1 MTRWGL
7 LILVAA
13 LLFGLTDSLTPRQ
26 RYGGICLVVVLAL
39 AYAAHHQHIY

>member
-13 LLFGLTDSLTPRQ
+13 LFFGLKDSLTSRQ
-26 RYGGICLVVVLAL
+26 RYGGICLVVGVAV
-39 AYAAHHQHIY
+39 AYAAHQQHIY